1 MAEKSLVE
9 QALLEAKTIEESVKQ
24 SAKEILPSV
33 LKKEINDLV
42 KESINEVDE
51 IDLDSETLDITD
63 DEMDMGPMGDMKMDS
78 VELDLTKSSDD
89 EVMKVFKKMGPE
101 DEIEVVKTGDGVTL
115 TDGNEEY
122 EIKNVSEGKKNEPI
136 YEIELDDDMNEMMD
150 KKMEEG
156 GAKKGDQ
163 SATRS
168 DYKNYKGTDKGYR
181 GKTGSSHGDQGDPE
195 DYMKEMY
202 GKKRHMEMKDEQMYE
217 IELDGEEELEEAS
230 MARTFAHGKR
240 ASSGTRKGLPKAS
253 VVPNKALAKKLKESK
268 RPQRTVSKKQNVSP
282 RVIKENKMLRGT
294 LSKYGEEVKSLKGK
308 NEEYK
313 KALSLFR
320 EKLNEVAV
328 FNSNLAYTTK
338 LFTDHSTTKK
348 EKLNILSRFD
358 EVNSLKESK
367 SLYKQINS
375 EVGTGKKPIQEVIR
389 SKGGTRVITESN
401 NKAKN
406 SIIRENKIYQDPQMK
421 RMMDLMK
428 KI

>member
-33 LKKEINDLV
+33 LKKEINELV

-51 IDLDSETLDITD
+51 IDLDSDALDITD
-63 DEMDMGPMGDMKMDS
+63 DEIDMGDMKMDS

-136 YEIELDDDMNEMMD
+136 YEIELDDDM
-150 KKMEEG
+150 MEEG

-163 SATRS
+163 SKTRS

-181 GKTGSSHGDQGDPE
+181 GKTGSSHGDQSTED
-195 DYMKEMY
+195 DYMN
-202 GKKRHMEMKDEQMYE
+202 EMKDEQMYE

-294 LSKYGEEVKSLKGK
+294 LSKYGEEVKTLKGK

-375 EVGTGKKPIQEVIR
+375 EIGSKKPIQEAIR
-389 SKGGTRVITESN
+389 SKGGTRVITEST

>member
-9 QALLEAKTIEESVKQ
+9 QALLEAKTIEESVKR

-33 LKKEINDLV
+33 LKREINDLV

-51 IDLDSETLDITD
+51 IDLDSDTLDITD
-63 DEMDMGPMGDMKMDS
+63 DEMDMDMMGPMGGMDMDTDS
-78 VELDLTKSSDD
+78 IELDLTASSDD

-136 YEIELDDDMNEMMD
+136 YEIEL
-150 KKMEEG
+150 EEG
-156 GAKKGDQ
+156 GAYKGDQ
-163 SATRS
+163 GGEDYS
-168 DYKNYKGTDKGYR
+168 DFKDTDPDYHGHS
-181 GKTGSSHGDQGDPE
+181 GSSAGDQGGSDYE
-195 DYMKEMY
+195 DLNEMD
-202 GKKRHMEMKDEQMYE
+202 DEQMYE
-217 IELDGEEELEEAS
+217 IELDDEVMEEDELEEGK
-230 MARTFAHGKR
+230 ARSHAKGQR
-240 ASSGTRKGLPKAS
+240 ASSGERKGSPKPSAI
-253 VVPNKALAKKLKESK
+253 PNKSLYKKNIKESRK
-268 RPQRTVSKKQNVSP
+268 PQRTISP
-282 RVIKENKMLRGT
+282 RVIKENKALRGT
-294 LSKYGEEVKSLKGK
+294 LAKYGDEVKTLKGK
-308 NEEYK
+308 NEEYR

-375 EVGTGKKPIQEVIR
+375 EVGTGKAPTRLKEVISR
-389 SKGGTRVITESN
+389 KGGTKVITESN
-401 NKAKN
+401 NSANN
-406 SIIRENKIYQDPQMK
+406 STIRENKVYQDPQMK
-421 RMMDLMK
+421 RMMDLMT
-428 KI
+428 KIK

>member
-9 QALLEAKTIEESVKQ
+9 QALLEAKTIEESVKR

-33 LKKEINDLV
+33 LKREINDLV

-51 IDLDSETLDITD
+51 IDLDSDTLDITD
-63 DEMDMGPMGDMKMDS
+63 DEMDMDMMGPMGGMDMDTDS
-78 VELDLTKSSDD
+78 IELDLTASSDD

-136 YEIELDDDMNEMMD
+136 YEIELEDEMTEEWGSKEDEYKRTDGHKTGDVKHRYKDYEMNE
-150 KKMEEG
+150 E
-156 GAKKGDQ
+156 
-163 SATRS
+163 
-168 DYKNYKGTDKGYR
+168 
-181 GKTGSSHGDQGDPE
+181 
-195 DYMKEMY
+195 
-202 GKKRHMEMKDEQMYE
+202 DEQMYE
-217 IELDGEEELEEAS
+217 IELDDEVMEEDELEEQK
-230 MARTFAHGKR
+230 ARSHAKGQR
-240 ASSGTRKGLPKAS
+240 ASSGERKGSPKPSAI
-253 VVPNKALAKKLKESK
+253 PNKSLYKKNIKESRK
-268 RPQRTVSKKQNVSP
+268 PQRTISP
-282 RVIKENKMLRGT
+282 RVIKENKALRGT
-294 LSKYGEEVKSLKGK
+294 LAKYGDEVKTLKGK
-308 NEEYK
+308 NEEYR

-375 EVGTGKKPIQEVIR
+375 EVGTGKAPTRLKEAISR
-389 SKGGTRVITESN
+389 KGGTKVITESN
-401 NKAKN
+401 NSANN
-406 SIIRENKIYQDPQMK
+406 STIRENKVYQDPQMK
-421 RMMDLMK
+421 RMMDLMT
-428 KI
+428 KIK